1 MNCRNARKGLESGMQ
16 STGLQLH
23 LNRCG
28 ACREYQSLQVWS
40 RQVMLQG
47 EVEATAPPMSA
58 IWASIQRAAEQSW
71 DTALTLSF
79 RRLLPYLVTI
89 AALLLVVAGLVPSST
104 TGATTPVN
112 SRAAAV
118 LLNSTDSSSSVL
130 MSDLAVQAPGDMLG
144 LTGR

>member
-1 MNCRNARKGLESGMQ
+1 MNCRIVRKGLESGVQ
-16 STGLQLH
+16 SADLELH
-23 LNRCG
+23 LTRCG
-28 ACREYQSLQVWS
+28 ACQEYQALQAWS

-47 EVEATAPPMSA
+47 QMDATPPPMSV
-58 IWASIQRAAEQSW
+58 IWASIHRAAEQSW

-89 AALLLVVAGLVPSST
+89 AALLLMVAGLVPS
-104 TGATTPVN
+104 ATTPVT
-112 SRAAAV
+112 SRGAAV

-130 MSDLAVQAPGDMLG
+130 MSDLSVQAPGDMLG

>member
-1 MNCRNARKGLESGMQ
+1 MNCRNVRKGLESGVP
-16 STGLQLH
+16 SANLELH
-23 LNRCG
+23 LSRC
-28 ACREYQSLQVWS
+28 ASCREYQSLQVWS
-40 RQVMLQG
+40 RQVVLQG
-47 EVEATAPPMSA
+47 EIEATAPPMSA

-104 TGATTPVN
+104 TPVT
-112 SRAAAV
+112 SRGAAV
-118 LLNSTDSSSSVL
+118 LLNSTDSSSVL
-130 MSDLAVQAPGDMLG
+130 TSDLTVQAPGDMLG

>member
-1 MNCRNARKGLESGMQ
+1 MNCRNVRKGLEDGIQ
-16 STGLQLH
+16 SADLELH
-23 LNRCG
+23 LSRCG

-40 RQVMLQG
+40 RQVVLQG
-47 EVEATAPPMSA
+47 EIEATAPPMSV

-71 DTALTLSF
+71 DTALSLSF

-104 TGATTPVN
+104 APAN
-112 SRAAAV
+112 SRGAAV

-130 MSDLAVQAPGDMLG
+130 MSDLTVQAPGDMLG